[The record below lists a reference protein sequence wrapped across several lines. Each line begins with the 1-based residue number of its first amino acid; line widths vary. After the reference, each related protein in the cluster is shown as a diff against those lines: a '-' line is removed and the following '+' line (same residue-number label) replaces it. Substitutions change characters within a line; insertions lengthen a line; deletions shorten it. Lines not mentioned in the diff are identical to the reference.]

1 MCKVVEYGRVS
12 QDGGVKLPMDRVR
25 QELRKSAGKR
35 VLVTFVVMEEPS
47 EAMLAY
53 YWGYIL
59 PTCRKALYE
68 LGEIYTD
75 EETSDFLSSA
85 FGSDEW
91 KHDKD
96 EMRKY
101 IAFLQQYAAENLDV
115 YIHDPE

>member
-47 EAMLAY
+47 EAMLGY
-53 YWGYIL
+53 YYGYIL
-59 PTCRKALYE
+59 PTVRKALYE

-75 EETSDFLSSA
+75 DETSDFLSSA
-85 FGSDEW
+85 YGSDEW

-101 IAFLQQYAAENLDV
+101 IEFLQQYAAENLDV